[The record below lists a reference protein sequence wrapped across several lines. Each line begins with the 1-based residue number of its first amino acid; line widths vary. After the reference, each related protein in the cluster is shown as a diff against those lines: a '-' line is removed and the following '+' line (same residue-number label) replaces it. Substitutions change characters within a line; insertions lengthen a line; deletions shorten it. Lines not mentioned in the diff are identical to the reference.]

1 MSKYVQLIEDD
12 EEDGIGIMQ
21 ALSILS
27 AHEHRDTPHWRL
39 VEQQHFKNGRHD
51 ETHIFVEN
59 SYDKPHEYYTPIKML
74 TFEAEAIAKAYVM
87 ENIEE
92 QVRSIQTDDD
102 D

>member
-1 MSKYVQLIEDD
+1 MAVAVLQLYGQERNERYRKTADH
-12 EEDGIGIMQ
+12 
-21 ALSILS
+21 A
-27 AHEHRDTPHWRL
+27 
-39 VEQQHFKNGRHD
+39 VEQQGIELRRLAD
-51 ETHIFVEN
+51 SVEQQGIELRRLA
-59 SYDKPHEYYTPIKML
+59 DAIKML